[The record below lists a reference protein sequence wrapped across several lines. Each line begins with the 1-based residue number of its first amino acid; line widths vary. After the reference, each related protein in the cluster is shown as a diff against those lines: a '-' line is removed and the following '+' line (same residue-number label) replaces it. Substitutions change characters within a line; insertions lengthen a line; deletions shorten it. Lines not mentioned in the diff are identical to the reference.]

1 MKKLKPPFKTAAHGS
16 DLTRAMRLYNHKAWL
31 DLSSA
36 VSPYSWWT
44 ERSEEVSL
52 STLDIRSLPDHC
64 ESLDE
69 SMFVYYGESGLAVAG
84 SQAAIRGLPLC
95 FEDSDVWIVCGSFA
109 EHALSWTI
117 HGHRV
122 QQKSIEEIRY
132 SLMHDDVPDVLVV
145 VNPDNPSGY
154 YFAQSEL
161 LKWANALDQQGG
173 VLICDEAF
181 VDATPSRSL
190 IGKKRPENVVV
201 LRSLGKFFG
210 LAGIRFGA
218 VFAEPTLLSTLS
230 SYLGPWGI
238 TSLTLWIAQQALA
251 DRVWQ
256 SAQNNRLVAL
266 QEQMSAPLSR
276 TEAFV
281 GSTPL
286 FLTLRSEC
294 PLVWQDCLAN
304 QGVWTRAFPDQ
315 GLIRLG
321 YPLSGQVSRTLDGV
335 LSLPGLKAFQ

>member
-1 MKKLKPPFKTAAHGS
+1 
-16 DLTRAMRLYNHKAWL
+16 MRLYDHKAWL

-44 ERSEEVSL
+44 ERSDEVSL
-52 STLDIRSLPDHC
+52 STLDVRSLPDHR
-64 ESLDE
+64 ESVNE
-69 SMFVYYGESGLAVAG
+69 SMFAYYGQPGLAVAG

-95 FEDSDVWIVCGSFA
+95 FEDSDVWIVGGCFA
-109 EHALSWTI
+109 EHALSWTM

-122 QQKSIEEIRY
+122 QQKSIEEIRH
-132 SLMHDDVPDVLVV
+132 SLILGDVPDILVV

-154 YFAQSEL
+154 YFSESEL
-161 LKWANALDQQGG
+161 LKWASALDKQGG

-190 IGKKRPENVVV
+190 IGQNRPENVVV

-218 VFAEPTLLSTLS
+218 VFAEPTLLATLS

-256 SAQNNRLVAL
+256 SAQINRLVDL
-266 QEQMSAPLSR
+266 QEQVSASLNG

-304 QGVWTRAFPDQ
+304 QGIWTRAFPEQ

-321 YPLSGQVSRTLDGV
+321 YPLPEQVSRTLDGV
-335 LSLPGLKAFQ
+335 MALPGLKAFQ